1 MRIDQLVHVDTDST
15 RVSDAT
21 PVAVPDDRLRVM
33 AAADDQALA
42 EAALRAA
49 VDEGVPWTT
58 ADRRLLVVW
67 GSANAGMPSPG
78 VEVVPMDVPS
88 PAASAALATWNA
100 IDRATSRTLVD
111 PVLIPREQ
119 LQSWSRPPGPPSPG
133 AIPADEGDRRWW
145 WAAAL
150 ALLGLE
156 HFLRRD
162 RATMRSTDT
171 AQAEAGVA

>member
-1 MRIDQLVHVDTDST
+1 MVE
-15 RVSDAT
+15 VS
-21 PVAVPDDRLRVM
+21 DDRLRVM
-33 AAADDQALA
+33 AAAENQALA

-58 ADRRLLVVW
+58 ADRRLLLVW
-67 GSANAGMPSPG
+67 EGADAGAPPLPG
-78 VEVVPMDVPS
+78 VDVVRMAVPS
-88 PAASAALATWNA
+88 LPASAARATWDA
-100 IDRATSRTLVD
+100 IDPATPRTFVD

-119 LQSWSRPPGPPSPG
+119 LQSWSRAPGAPSPD

-156 HFLRRD
+156 HFLRRE
-162 RATMRSTDT
+162 AAPARSTG
-171 AQAEAGVA
+171 AASAEARVA